1 MQEELQKIINAST
14 LQISYSVLEK
24 NIDEIA
30 EKRCKEKIA
39 QVLDNIPNR
48 IDTVRQII
56 PVIEVLKKYSK
67 S

>member
-14 LQISYSVLEK
+14 LQIPYSVLEK

-39 QVLDNIPNR
+39 QILDNIPDKMDP
-48 IDTVRQII
+48 ITQTI
-56 PVIEVLKKYSK
+56 PVIEVLKRYSE

>member
-14 LQISYSVLEK
+14 LQIPYSVLEK

-39 QVLDNIPNR
+39 QILDNIPNGTDAVTR
-48 IDTVRQII
+48 TI
-56 PVIEVLKKYSK
+56 PVIEVLKEYSK